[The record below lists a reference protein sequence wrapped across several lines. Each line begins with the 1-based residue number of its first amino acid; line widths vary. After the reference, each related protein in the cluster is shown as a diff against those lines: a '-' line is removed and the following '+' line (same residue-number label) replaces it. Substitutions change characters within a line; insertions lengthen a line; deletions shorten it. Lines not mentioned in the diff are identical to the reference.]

1 MTEDLR
7 GSKRDR
13 GAARPIESCRLHNPN
28 GPPLPWAT
36 TRGTLCH
43 KTNVL
48 SNGMHCNWQLVD
60 LELWKGFLD
69 LANGGISLN

>member
-1 MTEDLR
+1 MARHFLGRLR
-7 GSKRDR
+7 E
-13 GAARPIESCRLHNPN
+13 ALY
-28 GPPLPWAT
+28 AT
-36 TRGTLCH
+36 RQ
-43 KTNVL
+43 NVL